1 MLSIFK
7 LPLVIMNFESN
18 SAVLEAP
25 TKVEPEIEIELT
37 LTELD
42 EILEIDVVDTVNP
55 GTNETFG

>member
-1 MLSIFK
+1 
-7 LPLVIMNFESN
+7 MNSESN